1 MNCCSEIIRLWQ
13 EALLHSTI
21 FEFSIDM
28 LVLSLKLFDVME
40 NYINTIV
47 MILIPIETK
56 CIFYSSDE
64 ITFVAKE

>member
-28 LVLSLKLFDVME
+28 LVLSLKRFDIME
-40 NYINTIV
+40 NYINIIV
-47 MILIPIETK
+47 MILIPIQMK
-56 CIFYSSDE
+56 YIFYSFDE
-64 ITFVAKE
+64 TTFVQ